1 MKANTIDF
9 KIAVDA
15 AENRIRPYLSETP
28 LIASPVLSELMAATV
43 HLKLENLQ
51 VTGSF
56 KVRGAFNAMLAASKD
71 ERSRG
76 VVAASSGNHGAGIAY
91 AARALGV
98 HSIVFVPEGT
108 SPLKIQNIERLGGEV
123 RPFGADGGI
132 TEVHARAYA
141 AERGMMYVSP
151 YNDPIVIAG
160 QGTIG
165 AEIAR
170 QLPTVDVI
178 VASIGGGGLI
188 AGTAGYLKTVR
199 PSVRALGVSA
209 RNSKAMAESVRAGRI
224 IETQHLPTLSDGT
237 AGGLEPGAIT
247 LELCRTLVDEF
258 IDATEEEIR
267 SALRLFIEAEHM
279 LCEGAAA
286 LAIAGLLCAKEHVRG
301 KNVVVVVCGANI
313 SAERLKEAL

>member
-1 MKANTIDF
+1 M
-9 KIAVDA
+9 VGA
-15 AENRIRPYLSETP
+15 AEQRIRTHVQETP
-28 LIASPVLSELMAATV
+28 LEFSSALSELTGARV
-43 HLKLENLQ
+43 YLKLENLQ
-51 VTGSF
+51 LTGSF
-56 KVRGAFNAMLAASKD
+56 KVRGAFNALLAATND
-71 ERSRG
+71 DRTRG

-91 AARALGV
+91 AARMLGV
-98 HSIVFVPEGT
+98 HSLVFVPEET
-108 SPLKIQNIERLGGEV
+108 LQLKIENIERLGGEV
-123 RPFGADGGI
+123 RTFGADGGI

-141 AERGMMYVSP
+141 AEYSMMYISP

-170 QLPTVDVI
+170 QLPTVDVV

-188 AGTAGYLKTVR
+188 AGIAGYLKAVR

-209 RNSKAMAESVRAGRI
+209 QNSKAMAESIRAGRI

-247 LELCRTLVDEF
+247 FELCQTLVDQF
-258 IDATEEEIR
+258 VDATEEEIR
-267 SALRLFIEAEHM
+267 SALHLFIEAEHM

-286 LAIAGLLCAKEHVRG
+286 LAIAGLLRAKESVVG
-301 KNVVVVVCGANI
+301 KNVVVIVCGANI

>member
-1 MKANTIDF
+1 MID
-9 KIAVDA
+9 VQGMVGA
-15 AENRIRPYLSETP
+15 AEHRIRAHVNETP
-28 LIASPVLSELMAATV
+28 LELSPLLSELTAAAV
-43 HLKLENLQ
+43 YLKLENLQ
-51 VTGSF
+51 LTGSF
-56 KVRGAFNAMLAASKD
+56 KVRGAFNALLAATKD
-71 ERSRG
+71 ERARG
-76 VVAASSGNHGAGIAY
+76 VVAASSGNHGAGVAY
-91 AARALGV
+91 AARSLGV
-98 HSIVFVPEGT
+98 QSLVFVPEGT
-108 SPLKIQNIERLGGEV
+108 SPLKIRNIERLGGEV
-123 RPFGADGGI
+123 RTFGADGGV

-165 AEIAR
+165 AEISR
-170 QLPTVDVI
+170 QLPTVDVV

-188 AGTAGYLKTVR
+188 AGIAGYLKGVH
-199 PSVRALGVSA
+199 PSVHALGVSA

-247 LELCRTLVDEF
+247 LELCRALVDEF
-258 IDATEEEIR
+258 VDATEDEIR
-267 SALRLFIEAEHM
+267 SALRLFVEGEHM

-286 LAIAGLLCAKEHVRG
+286 LAIAGLLRAKEHVRG